1 MATFDSD
8 GVPIHYEEFGSG
20 PPVVLVHGF
29 ASSLRENWELT
40 GWVKRLVSAGRRV
53 IALDCRGHGDSAK
66 PHDMTAYSDMSS
78 DVIRLMDHLGIERAD
93 LMGYSMGGAIALDL
107 ILHQP
112 QRFRR
117 AVLGGVGVFSR
128 GATESTAI
136 ADALATDDP
145 ATISSPVARAF
156 RDFAEQRGND
166 LKALAACI
174 RRGRTRPDAQTM
186 ASIRIPVL
194 VAVGEKDDL
203 VSGADQLAAAIP
215 GARLITVP
223 DRDHITVVADS
234 RFKEPILAFFQR
246 ESTDVEER
254 PWPGSTRT

>member
-8 GVPIHYEEFGSG
+8 GVSIHYEEFGSG
-20 PPVVLVHGF
+20 PPIVLVHGF
-29 ASSLRENWELT
+29 ASSLRDNWELT
-40 GWVKRLVSAGRRV
+40 GWVSRLVSAGRRV
-53 IALDCRGHGDSAK
+53 IALDCRGHGDSDK
-66 PHDMTAYSDMSS
+66 PRDPMAYSEGKMSG
-78 DVIRLMDHLGIERAD
+78 DVIRLMDLLGIERTD

-107 ILHQP
+107 ILHEP

-117 AVLGGVGVFSR
+117 AVLGGVGALLR

-145 ATISSPVARAF
+145 SVISSPLARAF
-156 RDFAEQRGND
+156 REFAEQRGND

-174 RRGRTRPDAQTM
+174 RRGRIRPDAQAM
-186 ASIRIPVL
+186 ASVRIPVL

-215 GARLITVP
+215 GAHLITVP
-223 DRDHITVVADS
+223 DRDHITVVADG
-234 RFKEPILAFFQR
+234 RFKEPILAFLQW
-246 ESTDVEER
+246 EGPDLEE
-254 PWPGSTRT
+254 

>member
-8 GVPIHYEEFGSG
+8 GVSIHYEEFGSG
-20 PPVVLVHGF
+20 PPIVLVHGF
-29 ASSLRENWELT
+29 ASSLRDNWELT
-40 GWVKRLVSAGRRV
+40 GWVNRLVSAGRRV
-53 IALDCRGHGDSAK
+53 IALDCRGHGDSDK
-66 PHDMTAYSDMSS
+66 PHDPVAYSEDKMSG
-78 DVIRLMDHLGIERAD
+78 DVIRLMDLLGIERTD

-117 AVLGGVGVFSR
+117 AVLGGVGTLLR

-136 ADALATDDP
+136 SDALATDDP
-145 ATISSPVARAF
+145 SAISSPLARAF
-156 RDFAEQRGND
+156 REFAEQRGND

-174 RRGRTRPDAQTM
+174 RRGRTSPDAQAM
-186 ASIRIPVL
+186 ASVHIPVL

-203 VSGADQLAAAIP
+203 ISGADQLAAAIP

-234 RFKEPILAFFQR
+234 RFKEPILAFLKC
-246 ESTDVEER
+246 EDTDLE
-254 PWPGSTRT
+254 